1 MGAMKR
7 LHGYRVQRWHIPR
20 PLRVLAGL
28 EPRTDPDLTP
38 THESESESESARE
51 ARAERQAIQWEAS
64 LNETVDRTAVVAA
77 ESVEPPAGVPELD
90 PPPLEV
96 RPAGPPRPGPGEP
109 RRAAAAVA
117 VVRDRLAPRLE
128 DSPGPPVAAARS
140 FYRVGSSFY
149 HVGQGPYPDFGKSVE
164 SETIPPAAAPARQ
177 LTLF

>member
-64 LNETVDRTAVVAA
+64 LNETVARAAA
-77 ESVEPPAGVPELD
+77 ESAEPPPGVPRLD

-96 RPAGPPRPGPGEP
+96 RPCGPPRPGQGEP
-109 RRAAAAVA
+109 GRPAPAGP
-117 VVRDRLAPRLE
+117 VVRDRVAPRLE
-128 DSPGPPVAAARS
+128 DSPGPPVAAARG

-149 HVGQGPYPDFGKSVE
+149 HVGQGPHPDFGKAAP
-164 SETIPPAAAPARQ
+164 ETTTTVTVPSPARQ